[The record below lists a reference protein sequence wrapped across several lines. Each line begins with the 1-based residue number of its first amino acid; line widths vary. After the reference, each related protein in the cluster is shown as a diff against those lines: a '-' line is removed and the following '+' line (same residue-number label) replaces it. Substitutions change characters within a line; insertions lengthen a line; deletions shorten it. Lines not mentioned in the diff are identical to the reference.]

1 MSKVIWEEID
11 NLELYSIKITCEIK
25 NETKTQGILQSI
37 SLYSN
42 GKDIEANAVFE
53 PFGQPANYQ
62 VLDFK
67 MLKIVNIEEVD

>member
-1 MSKVIWEEID
+1 MSKDIWEEID
-11 NLELYSIKITCEIK
+11 KLYSLKITCEIK

-37 SLYSN
+37 SLFSN
-42 GKDIEANAVFE
+42 GDGLEANAVFE
-53 PFGQPANYQ
+53 PIGQPANYQ